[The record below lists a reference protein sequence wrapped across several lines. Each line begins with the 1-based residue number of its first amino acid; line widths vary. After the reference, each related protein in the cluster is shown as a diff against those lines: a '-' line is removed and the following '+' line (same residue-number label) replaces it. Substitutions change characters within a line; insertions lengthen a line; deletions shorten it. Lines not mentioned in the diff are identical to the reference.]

1 MGMEEFAV
9 MPEYESNLIFLGK
22 PSFAGEEEEK
32 ANLDPKFSEKSRSA
46 TDSAKDWSV
55 AYSCEFHNAGVNL
68 CYALCYQYSQ
78 VVLHAE

>member
-9 MPEYESNLIFLGK
+9 MPEYESNLIFLGES
-22 PSFAGEEEEK
+22 SFAGEEEEK
-32 ANLDPKFSEKSRSA
+32 ANLDPKVSEKSRSA
-46 TDSAKDWSV
+46 IDFAKDWLV

-68 CYALCYQYSQ
+68 CYALCYQYSR